1 MEKTPRLADRLT
13 KGVRAVGIQT
23 ISKLISRSMMCDVPE
38 DDPQTLVRYL
48 GGLEP
53 RVANVV
59 ELHSYQT
66 LTKLT
71 LLSHKVDSQQR
82 SKGKFEPTRQS
93 FKPTTYSKPTST
105 HKTTT
110 PTNSQNPKS
119 EPSKA
124 PRRCFEFESDLVVSP
139 ESPHDDEVEVTGPDE
154 GPCLVVRRTLSTTP
168 VVPEYTASTESIFHT
183 LIGKSYNDELWCD
196 VIPMDACHVLL
207 GRPWQF
213 DRRAI
218 CTAYRNTYSFT
229 HNNRRIVL
237 TPLTPSTALQT
248 STTTLSTLL
257 QSEHHEYE
265 SFKEFVLLGLDDD
278 ENPPQPIL
286 SPLVQSLLK
295 SYSQVFPTEIPP
307 GLPPKRS
314 IQHKIDLIP
323 GASLPNK
330 PAYRTNPQETI
341 EIRKQVD
348 ILLEKGLIRESLSPC
363 VVPTLLVPKKNG
375 EWRMCMR
382 ALFQEV
388 FEVECDASGV
398 GIGAV
403 LSQLNRPIAY
413 FSEKLN
419 DAKRRYTTYDKEF
432 YAIIRALEHWQ
443 HYLISKEFILHSDH
457 EALKYIQGQ
466 HKLQPRHAKWV
477 EFLQS
482 FNFTIKHKS
491 GKLNKGADALSRRYS
506 LLTSLQPKVLGFELL
521 QNEYPS
527 DPDFG
532 EIYTTCQSHAKG
544 EFHICNGFL
553 FRAQQ
558 LCVPRH
564 SIRLVI
570 IQEAHEGVVML
581 NITFGVACN
590 VIKPKVSPLPMGYI
604 CHFPWE
610 DVSLDFIT
618 GLPRTQRQKDSVMV
632 VVDRFSKMAHFVACH
647 TTYDAVQIATL
658 YFKEIVRL
666 HGVPKTIARNSNL
679 ARRATL
685 KLTDDRGKNE
695 STNRTLGSLLRA
707 LITTNLK
714 QWEDLLPRAEFAYNR
729 APNKTTGISP
739 FMAVYGANPTT
750 PLDLAVLDTSTKFS
764 KEASDVAADIKSI
777 HQSIH
782 DKITKT
788 NELIK
793 YRRDKGRKH
802 VLFKPGDLVWLHFR
816 KERFPSKRR
825 SKLSPRSDGPFKVI
839 AKVND
844 NAYAI
849 DLPGNSSASAT
860 INVADLQPYYDPDE
874 PLPSLRSNFSEDG
887 EDDRKAQAQAHNA
900 TSTNPTPRWI
910 SLVQLEAA

>member
-1 MEKTPRLADRLT
+1 MT
-13 KGVRAVGIQT
+13 
-23 ISKLISRSMMCDVPE
+23 
-38 DDPQTLVRYL
+38 
-48 GGLEP
+48 
-53 RVANVV
+53 
-59 ELHSYQT
+59 
-66 LTKLT
+66 
-71 LLSHKVDSQQR
+71 
-82 SKGKFEPTRQS
+82 
-93 FKPTTYSKPTST
+93 
-105 HKTTT
+105 
-110 PTNSQNPKS
+110 
-119 EPSKA
+119 
-124 PRRCFEFESDLVVSP
+124 
-139 ESPHDDEVEVTGPDE
+139 EVTRFKTFTWTPQAQRAFE
-154 GPCLVVRRTLSTTP
+154 EIKQQLSSTSVLALPC
-168 VVPEYTASTESIFHT
+168 
-183 LIGKSYNDELWCD
+183 
-196 VIPMDACHVLL
+196 
-207 GRPWQF
+207 
-213 DRRAI
+213 
-218 CTAYRNTYSFT
+218 
-229 HNNRRIVL
+229 
-237 TPLTPSTALQT
+237 
-248 STTTLSTLL
+248 
-257 QSEHHEYE
+257 
-265 SFKEFVLLGLDDD
+265 
-278 ENPPQPIL
+278 
-286 SPLVQSLLK
+286 
-295 SYSQVFPTEIPP
+295 
-307 GLPPKRS
+307 
-314 IQHKIDLIP
+314 
-323 GASLPNK
+323 
-330 PAYRTNPQETI
+330 
-341 EIRKQVD
+341 
-348 ILLEKGLIRESLSPC
+348 
-363 VVPTLLVPKKNG
+363 
-375 EWRMCMR
+375 
-382 ALFQEV
+382 FQEV

-570 IQEAHEGVVML
+570 IQEAHEGGLAGHLGIDKTTHILRSHFFWPRMSRDAEHYIRRCL
-581 NITFGVACN
+581 QCHKAKGQSS
-590 VIKPKVSPLPMGYI
+590 PHGLYLPLPVPVA
-604 CHFPWE
+604 PWE

-666 HGVPKTIARNSNL
+666 HGVPKTIVSDRDTKFLSHFWL
-679 ARRATL
+679 TL
-685 KLTDDRGKNE
+685 WRKLGTKLKFSTSSHPQTDGQTE
-695 STNRTLGSLLRA
+695 VTNRTLGSLLRA

-788 NELIK
+788 NELVK

-887 EDDRKAQAQAHNA
+887 
-900 TSTNPTPRWI
+900 
-910 SLVQLEAA
+910 